1 MNTHVD
7 VALIGAGS
15 KPGAIQE
22 PTARTRPEVA
32 DHRRGI
38 RTFRDN
44 MGTLSGNGSI
54 PLGTTIRVTCYA
66 PNYSGMSS
74 INDFCLIASGN

>member
-38 RTFRDN
+38 QTFRDN

-54 PLGTTIRVTCYA
+54 PLGRRSESPATRRITPACRVSMTSA
-66 PNYSGMSS
+66 
-74 INDFCLIASGN
+74 